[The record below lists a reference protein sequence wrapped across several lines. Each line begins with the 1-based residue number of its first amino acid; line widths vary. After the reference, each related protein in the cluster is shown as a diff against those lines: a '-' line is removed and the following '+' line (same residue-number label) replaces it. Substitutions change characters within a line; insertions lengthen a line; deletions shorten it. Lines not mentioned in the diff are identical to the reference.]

1 MSDLLERLR
10 HPVFILEDGFSRLH
24 IAHTL
29 VAMTEAH
36 AEIERLRAEVERLS
50 GDLEATVTV
59 EGVGGGQDLPP
70 IDRAPQ
76 PWWKS

>member
-36 AEIERLRAEVERLS
+36 AEIERLSAEVERLS
-50 GDLEATVTV
+50 AAV
-59 EGVGGGQDLPP
+59 EVVVLP
-70 IDRAPQ
+70 
-76 PWWKS
+76 